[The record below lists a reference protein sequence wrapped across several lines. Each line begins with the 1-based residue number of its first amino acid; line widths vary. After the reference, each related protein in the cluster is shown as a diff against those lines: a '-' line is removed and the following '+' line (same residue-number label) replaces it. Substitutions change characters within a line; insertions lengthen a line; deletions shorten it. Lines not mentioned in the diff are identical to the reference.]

1 MRAGGCKERMIIL
14 DDKEWR
20 ASDVSGEETEEKSAY
35 VAENGGGISGGAG
48 NGEQDSN
55 GGSDSGPDE
64 GSAAGEGAPVQEN
77 RKRRA
82 VKELLSWVLVV
93 VCAYLLALFVTHCV
107 IIKAEVPTGSMQ
119 STIMIG
125 DRLIGNRLAYL
136 FSDPKRGDIVMFLWP
151 DDESEIF
158 IKRVI
163 GLPGDTVQV
172 LGGQLY
178 INGERYEED
187 YLNEEMRN
195 EDTELFTVPEDCYF
209 MMGDNRNN
217 SRDSRAWK
225 NPYVAKDKILGKAWL
240 RYKPSIGFIK

>member
-1 MRAGGCKERMIIL
+1 MDE
-14 DDKEWR
+14 KEWR
-20 ASDVSGEETEEKSAY
+20 TADTTEAEAGSKIENRDGGEPGDGASGKD
-35 VAENGGGISGGAG
+35 GGAPE
-48 NGEQDSN
+48 GEN
-55 GGSDSGPDE
+55 K
-64 GSAAGEGAPVQEN
+64 
-77 RKRRA
+77 KRRV
-82 VKELLSWVLVV
+82 VKELISWVLVV
-93 VCAYLLALFVTHCV
+93 VCAYLLALFITHCV

-136 FSDPKRGDIVMFLWP
+136 FSDPKRGDIVMFLYP

-172 LGGQLY
+172 LGGELF
-178 INGERYEED
+178 INGEKYEED
-187 YLNEEMRN
+187 YLHEKMRD
-195 EDTELFTVPEDCYF
+195 EDTKLFTVPEGCYF

-217 SRDSRAWK
+217 SKDSRVWK

-240 RYKPSIGFIK
+240 RYKPSLGIIK

>member
-1 MRAGGCKERMIIL
+1 MNEKN
-14 DDKEWR
+14 WR
-20 ASDVSGEETEEKSAY
+20 APDGPEEETEEKNTY
-35 VAENGGGISGGAG
+35 GAG
-48 NGEQDSN
+48 NEREGIRRAGDEEDGRTGPDGDSP
-55 GGSDSGPDE
+55 GSGTISGPEKGFE
-64 GSAAGEGAPVQEN
+64 GGAPDREKG
-77 RKRRA
+77 KRRA
-82 VKELLSWVLVV
+82 VRELLSWVLVV
-93 VCAYLLALFVTHCV
+93 ACAYLLALFITRCV

-136 FSDPKRGDIVMFLWP
+136 ISDPKRGDIVMFLWP

-178 INGERYEED
+178 INGEKYEED
-187 YLNEEMRN
+187 YLNEEMRD
-195 EDTELFTVPEDCYF
+195 EDTELFTVPEGCYF

-225 NPYVAKDKILGKAWL
+225 NPFVAKDKILGKAWL
-240 RYKPSIGFIK
+240 RYKPSIGVIK